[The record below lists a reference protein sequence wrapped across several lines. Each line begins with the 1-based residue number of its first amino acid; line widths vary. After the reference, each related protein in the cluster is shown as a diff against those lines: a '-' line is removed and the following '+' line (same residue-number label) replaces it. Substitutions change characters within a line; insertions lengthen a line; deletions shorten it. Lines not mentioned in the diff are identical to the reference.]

1 MNIPDFKLPEIFANY
16 VKKDFIK
23 TSQQLID
30 IIRHFNERCY
40 VRFSRDEKRYFD
52 DCIWL
57 FFYIF
62 TQPDFQVPA
71 EYAGIFININHI
83 IANVAAISTFGS
95 TEPMLKRVYTQNDN
109 YVKILTLATCQVHL
123 EADMGELFKPN
134 PDLTS
139 LWWLNY
145 QTGATGTFTQE
156 TYDRVVNQ
164 LKKIP
169 EGFSLQDFRTSP
181 LYFQSTYY
189 SPETDHLIKQ
199 ELNKHVRIKLSGA
212 KIHNCPKPKSIAII
226 TDRWQPTTA
235 VYKSCYKC
243 IEALSKRY
251 DLTLVQ
257 YSDKHE
263 ETDTKLFKQI
273 KYVKIHPD
281 LRRLDFS
288 EIKHNDFQMAYFP
301 DIGMNYESVCLSN
314 MQVAPIMAT
323 SYGHPVSTFGSK
335 IDYFIGGQ
343 DSEIIELAEKNYS
356 ERLVLIPGIGS
367 HPVFPNYVRKYP
379 KPDKF
384 IINCCATAPKLN
396 YPFLSMLREIQQ
408 KASLRIHFQFFP
420 SWTISRYQS
429 AIPFLNN
436 IDKFF
441 KGAATVYFDTPYQQY
456 LELLENGQFTVDSY
470 PFGGY
475 NTIVDALFVG
485 CPVVTLEGT
494 RFFNRASSAL
504 MRKVNLTHLIT
515 TNRVDYVEKALE
527 LVDNPSLLK
536 ATRDAVTATDLK
548 ALLIDTEEPT
558 YFANAIEYLIN
569 HHTELK
575 QTKDRKPLLL
585 A

>member
-1 MNIPDFKLPEIFANY
+1 
-16 VKKDFIK
+16 
-23 TSQQLID
+23 
-30 IIRHFNERCY
+30 
-40 VRFSRDEKRYFD
+40 
-52 DCIWL
+52 
-57 FFYIF
+57 
-62 TQPDFQVPA
+62 
-71 EYAGIFININHI
+71 
-83 IANVAAISTFGS
+83 
-95 TEPMLKRVYTQNDN
+95 
-109 YVKILTLATCQVHL
+109 
-123 EADMGELFKPN
+123 
-134 PDLTS
+134 
-139 LWWLNY
+139 
-145 QTGATGTFTQE
+145 
-156 TYDRVVNQ
+156 
-164 LKKIP
+164 
-169 EGFSLQDFRTSP
+169 
-181 LYFQSTYY
+181 
-189 SPETDHLIKQ
+189 
-199 ELNKHVRIKLSGA
+199 
-212 KIHNCPKPKSIAII
+212 
-226 TDRWQPTTA
+226 
-235 VYKSCYKC
+235 
-243 IEALSKRY
+243 
-251 DLTLVQ
+251 
-257 YSDKHE
+257 
-263 ETDTKLFKQI
+263 
-273 KYVKIHPD
+273 
-281 LRRLDFS
+281 
-288 EIKHNDFQMAYFP
+288 
-301 DIGMNYESVCLSN
+301 
-314 MQVAPIMAT
+314 
-323 SYGHPVSTFGSK
+323 
-335 IDYFIGGQ
+335 
-343 DSEIIELAEKNYS
+343 
-356 ERLVLIPGIGS
+356 
-367 HPVFPNYVRKYP
+367 
-379 KPDKF
+379 
-384 IINCCATAPKLN
+384 
-396 YPFLSMLREIQQ
+396 MLREIQQ